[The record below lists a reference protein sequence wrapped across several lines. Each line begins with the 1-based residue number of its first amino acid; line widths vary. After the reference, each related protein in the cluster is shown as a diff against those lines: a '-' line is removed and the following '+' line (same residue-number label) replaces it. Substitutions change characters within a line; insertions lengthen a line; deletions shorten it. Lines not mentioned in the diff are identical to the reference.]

1 MASQCCWSC
10 LSKLRPSRGPLF
22 PSAPALRAHFSSTT
36 ARNAMPP
43 KKKPFQSDGPK
54 FRVPTS
60 AGAKSKTKPARQP
73 RFTPDEI
80 RANQRPVAL
89 SNPNAIEVPGLQALS
104 VEHVVDETSRGKV
117 FALPPQFLE
126 QLRSLGVFK
135 PSQSWGL
142 FKKPATLVRAETLEL
157 GKLVRGIGGA
167 EEGEMKGKSV
177 TRIVSGLRNVGKTT
191 HLLQA
196 LTLGLMNEWVV
207 MHVPNGRA

>member
-1 MASQCCWSC
+1 
-10 LSKLRPSRGPLF
+10 
-22 PSAPALRAHFSSTT
+22 
-36 ARNAMPP
+36 MPP
-43 KKKPFQSDGPK
+43 KRKPFQSDGPR

-60 AGAKSKTKPARQP
+60 AGAKRKSKPAKQP

-80 RANQRPVAL
+80 KAAKKPVAL
-89 SNPNAIEVPGLQALS
+89 TNPNAIEVPGLEPLTT
-104 VEHVVDETSRGKV
+104 ENVVDEKSRGKV
-117 FALPPQFLE
+117 FALPPTSLE

-157 GKLVRGIGGA
+157 GKLVSGIGAKDGD
-167 EEGEMKGKSV
+167 MKGKSV

-196 LTLGLMNEWVV
+196 MTLGLMNNWVV
-207 MHVPNGRA
+207 MHVPNGMDHNHRSRRRGILLT